1 MSYLDSYQKRGI
13 SFQRHKLFYTTL
25 EVKAD
30 TKSKFQTFLE
40 RKKIYFETVMM
51 LALSIAGVIVSIVSV
66 KVAMVANDISLNE
79 QRIEDLE
86 KQPAFIL
93 DIEADEDKM
102 KYVITTFYVFLL
114 KSVPQS
120 ICKFI
125 ITSNSIFSKYNYK
138 SKYKTKTEI
147 TQETY
152 I

>member
-1 MSYLDSYQKRGI
+1 MKTRKKKSKYLIYNENT
-13 SFQRHKLFYTTL
+13 KLL

-114 KSVPQS
+114 KSIPQS

>member
-1 MSYLDSYQKRGI
+1 MKTRKKKSKYLIYNENT
-13 SFQRHKLFYTTL
+13 KLL

-147 TQETY
+147 TQETC

>member
-1 MSYLDSYQKRGI
+1 MGYNENT
-13 SFQRHKLFYTTL
+13 KLL

>member
-1 MSYLDSYQKRGI
+1 MSLDLESRCKHENKKKKSKYLIYNENT
-13 SFQRHKLFYTTL
+13 KLL

-102 KYVITTFYVFLL
+102 KYVIKNVG
-114 KSVPQS
+114 
-120 ICKFI
+120 
-125 ITSNSIFSKYNYK
+125 
-138 SKYKTKTEI
+138 
-147 TQETY
+147 
-152 I
+152 

>member
-1 MSYLDSYQKRGI
+1 MKTRKKKSKYLIYNENT
-13 SFQRHKLFYTTL
+13 KLL

-51 LALSIAGVIVSIVSV
+51 LGTLYPTKKPCFIIISWILSTHCVTGFGSNVLYISKLFVSKSYVEKSFS
-66 KVAMVANDISLNE
+66 KYDISLNE

-102 KYVITTFYVFLL
+102 KYVIKNVGGCLHLL
-114 KSVPQS
+114 S
-120 ICKFI
+120 
-125 ITSNSIFSKYNYK
+125 K
-138 SKYKTKTEI
+138 SKDI
-147 TQETY
+147 F
-152 I
+152 ILS

>member
-1 MSYLDSYQKRGI
+1 MKTRKKKSKYLIYNENT
-13 SFQRHKLFYTTL
+13 KLL

>member
-1 MSYLDSYQKRGI
+1 MEKTRKKKSKYLIYNENT
-13 SFQRHKLFYTTL
+13 KLL